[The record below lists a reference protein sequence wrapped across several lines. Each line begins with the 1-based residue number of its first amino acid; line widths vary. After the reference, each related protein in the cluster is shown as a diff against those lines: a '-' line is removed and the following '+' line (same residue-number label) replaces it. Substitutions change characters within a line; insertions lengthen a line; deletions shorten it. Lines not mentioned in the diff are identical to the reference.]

1 MKFKNPTTQRIY
13 DIIMDDIIRNKN
25 KSVISNAE
33 VWKCL
38 GTNYSIN
45 SVRDKVQILI
55 KQGHFK
61 ARYEFHDGDRYHNRM
76 LFPAK

>member
-1 MKFKNPTTQRIY
+1 MKFRNPITQRIY
-13 DIIMDDIIRNKN
+13 DIIMDDIHKNKN
-25 KSVISNAE
+25 QSKITNAE

-55 KQGHFK
+55 KQGYFK
-61 ARYEFHDGDRYHNRM
+61 ARYEFHDGDVYHNRM
-76 LFPAK
+76 LYPGK

>member
-1 MKFKNPTTQRIY
+1 MKFKNPITQRIY

-25 KSVISNAE
+25 KSVITNAD

-55 KQGHFK
+55 KQGYFN
-61 ARYEFHDGDRYHNRM
+61 ARYEFHDGEKYHNRM
-76 LFPAK
+76 LYPGK

>member
-25 KSVISNAE
+25 KSVITNAD

-55 KQGHFK
+55 KQGAFK
-61 ARYEFHDGDRYHNRM
+61 ARYEFHDGEKYHNRM
-76 LFPAK
+76 LYPGK